1 MGVRGNTH
9 ITVMSEEKIQKQRE
23 WAKHHYGTLAR
34 WIKEVALGVLA
45 SLVIQKLFAGVSFA
59 DPSVWLGI
67 VVSFTLYVCAF
78 HFLLKS

>member
-1 MGVRGNTH
+1 MQT
-9 ITVMSEEKIQKQRE
+9 EKDIQQRA
-23 WAKHHYGTLAR
+23 WTKHHYGTLAR

-45 SLVIQKLFAGVSFA
+45 SLVIQKLFAGASFA